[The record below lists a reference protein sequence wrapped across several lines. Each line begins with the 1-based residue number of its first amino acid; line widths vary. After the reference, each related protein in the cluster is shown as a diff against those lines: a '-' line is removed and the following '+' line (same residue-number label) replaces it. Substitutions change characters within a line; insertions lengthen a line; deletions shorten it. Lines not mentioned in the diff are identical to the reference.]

1 VSDNRLLTSDEFI
14 GEIDR
19 WLLSQGRHERLWT
32 VLGAHLSD
40 DGCHFA
46 VWAPNAREVRVVG
59 DFAGWGAFDGL
70 PMRNLGDSGVWT
82 VFVPG
87 ATVGQYYKYKI
98 HGADGTWTDRAD
110 PMATATETPPRTASM
125 IFRSEHKWDDTDWM
139 AARATQTEHHRQ
151 PMSVYE
157 VHLGSWR
164 PGLTYRELADQL
176 TEYVAELGFTHVE
189 LMPVMEHPFG
199 GSWGYQVT
207 GYYAPTS
214 RFGNPDDFRYLV
226 DRLHQAGIGVLL
238 DWVPAHFPKDEWAL
252 ANFDGTALYE
262 HPDPH
267 RGEHPDWGSLIFNYG
282 RWEVRNFLV
291 ANALYWLE
299 EFHVDGLRVDAVASL
314 LYLDYSR
321 EHGQWSPNEH
331 GGNENLEAIAF
342 LRELNAVVYREHP
355 GAVMIAEESTAF
367 PGVSRPTDW
376 GGLGFG
382 LKWNMGWMHDTLEY
396 VERDPLF
403 RKHHHDQLTWPSC
416 YAFDEQFVL
425 PISHD
430 EVVHGKKSLIAK
442 LPGDR
447 WQRLAGLRGFLG
459 YMWSFPGKQ
468 LLFMGSELADEH
480 EWAEHRGLDWH
491 VLGDPAVQGV
501 HAALRDLNRV
511 YRESP
516 ALWTRDTSG
525 DGFQWIAHDDWQ
537 NNVVSFLRWGDDG
550 SVMACVA
557 NFSGTPRTGYRVG
570 LPRGGRWDEVLNTD
584 AAHYGGSGVGNFGAV
599 SASDAGSH
607 GLPHSAEV
615 AVGPYA
621 TVWFRAC

>member
-1 VSDNRLLTSDEFI
+1 MSDSNDSNDFI

-32 VLGAHLSD
+32 VLGAHPTD

-46 VWAPNAREVRVVG
+46 VWAPNAREIRVIG
-59 DFAGWGAFDGL
+59 DFAGWGADDGI
-70 PMRNLGDSGVWT
+70 PMRNLGDSGVWA

-87 ATVGQYYKYKI
+87 AAIGQHYKYKI
-98 HGADGTWTDRAD
+98 HGADGSWMDRAD
-110 PMATATETPPRTASM
+110 PLAVATEVPPRTASR
-125 IFRSEHKWDDTDWM
+125 IFRSEHKWDDGDWM
-139 AARATQTEHHRQ
+139 AARAGQTEHHRQ

-164 PGLTYRELADQL
+164 PGLGYRELADQL
-176 TEYVAELGFTHVE
+176 TEYVSDLGFTHVE

-214 RFGNPDDFRYLV
+214 RFGTPDEFRYLV
-226 DRLHQAGIGVLL
+226 DRLHQAGVGVLL

-299 EFHVDGLRVDAVASL
+299 EFHVDGLRVDAVASM

-321 EHGQWSPNEH
+321 EHGKWSPNEH

-396 VERDPLF
+396 VERDPVY

-416 YAFDEQFVL
+416 YAFDEQFTL

-468 LLFMGSELADEH
+468 LLFMGSELADEQ

-501 HAALRDLNRV
+501 HATLRDLNRV
-511 YRESP
+511 YRESR
-516 ALWTRDTSG
+516 ALWSQDTVPQ
-525 DGFQWIAHDDWQ
+525 GFRWIAHDDWQ
-537 NNVVSFLRWGDDG
+537 NNVISYLRWGDDG

-557 NFSGTPRTGYRVG
+557 NFSGVPRTGYRIG

-584 AAHYGGSGVGNFGAV
+584 AAHYGGTGTGNFGAV
-599 SASDAGSH
+599 HADGHGSH
-607 GLPHSAEV
+607 GLPHSTEI

-621 TVWFRAC
+621 VVWFRPAA

>member
-1 VSDNRLLTSDEFI
+1 
-14 GEIDR
+14 
-19 WLLSQGRHERLWT
+19 
-32 VLGAHLSD
+32 
-40 DGCHFA
+40 
-46 VWAPNAREVRVVG
+46 
-59 DFAGWGAFDGL
+59 
-70 PMRNLGDSGVWT
+70 M
-82 VFVPG
+82 
-87 ATVGQYYKYKI
+87 
-98 HGADGTWTDRAD
+98 
-110 PMATATETPPRTASM
+110 
-125 IFRSEHKWDDTDWM
+125 
-139 AARATQTEHHRQ
+139 
-151 PMSVYE
+151 
-157 VHLGSWR
+157 
-164 PGLTYRELADQL
+164 
-176 TEYVAELGFTHVE
+176 
-189 LMPVMEHPFG
+189 
-199 GSWGYQVT
+199 
-207 GYYAPTS
+207 
-214 RFGNPDDFRYLV
+214 
-226 DRLHQAGIGVLL
+226 
-238 DWVPAHFPKDEWAL
+238 
-252 ANFDGTALYE
+252 
-262 HPDPH
+262 
-267 RGEHPDWGSLIFNYG
+267 
-282 RWEVRNFLV
+282 
-291 ANALYWLE
+291 
-299 EFHVDGLRVDAVASL
+299 DAVASL

-321 EHGQWSPNEH
+321 EHGKWSPNEH

-396 VERDPLF
+396 AERDPVH

-501 HAALRDLNRV
+501 HATLRDLNRV
-511 YRESP
+511 YRESR
-516 ALWTRDTSG
+516 ALWSQDTTS
-525 DGFQWIAHDDWQ
+525 DGFRWIAADDWQ
-537 NNVVSFLRWGDDG
+537 NNVISYLRWGDDG
-550 SVMACVA
+550 SVVACVV
-557 NFSGTPRTGYRVG
+557 NFSGVPRTGYRVG

-584 AAHYGGSGVGNFGAV
+584 ASHYGGSGVGNFGAV
-599 SASDAGSH
+599 SASADGAH
-607 GLPHSAEV
+607 GLPYSAEV

-621 TVWFRAC
+621 AVWFRPA